1 MGYAD
6 TERANGNLSVAQAGT
21 KCMGATPYS
30 GTGFRCAGADGNPAD
45 AVHTWE
51 GRHYCAYHSPF
62 DVWVD
67 EAPVETRKAHHTD
80 TPGPVMVY
88 WPMSKIRHSVQ
99 MWNMH
104 VKSVLTYGVPAP
116 LDAQEEKEYGQY
128 ISDGLAD
135 TDGYYAPMSRDSWK
149 SMVYPQRRLRFAD
162 LAAYG
167 VHLRGL
173 LSL

>member
-6 TERANGNLSVAQAGT
+6 NERANGNLTMAQAGT
-21 KCMGATPYS
+21 KCQGAGLP
-30 GTGFRCAGADGNPAD
+30 RDRDD

-51 GRHYCAYHSPF
+51 GRHHCAYHSPF

-80 TPGPVMVY
+80 TPGPILVV
-88 WPMSKIRHSVQ
+88 WPMSKVRMQIQH
-99 MWNMH
+99 WNMH

-135 TDGYYAPMSRDSWK
+135 TDGYYAPMDRSAWK
-149 SMVYPQRRLRFAD
+149 SMVYPQRRIRFAD

-167 VHLRGL
+167 VHLRTA
-173 LSL
+173 